1 MKSKP
6 LALELDRNLHR
17 TLVSLSSRGRA
28 YHYDWEC
35 LMIGVKWSRRSRPAT
50 YYPSYFHPTFTKS
63 ESCNMM
69 LIDCLPMLCKLSRR
83 TTSRVEETENE
94 HNLNSRLDSFLGF
107 VFLLY
112 DNNFL

>member
-1 MKSKP
+1 
-6 LALELDRNLHR
+6 
-17 TLVSLSSRGRA
+17 
-28 YHYDWEC
+28 
-35 LMIGVKWSRRSRPAT
+35 MIGVKWSRRSRPAT